1 MRLNWRDLIQ
11 SLIAAAVLAIL
22 AAAVQ
27 TYVEVRMLRND
38 VDRLTV
44 YVDQLWEDSRK

>member
-1 MRLNWRDLIQ
+1 MQ

-22 AAAVQ
+22 AAAIQ

-38 VDRLTV
+38 VDRLEV
-44 YVDQLWEDSRK
+44 YVDQLWKEPKR